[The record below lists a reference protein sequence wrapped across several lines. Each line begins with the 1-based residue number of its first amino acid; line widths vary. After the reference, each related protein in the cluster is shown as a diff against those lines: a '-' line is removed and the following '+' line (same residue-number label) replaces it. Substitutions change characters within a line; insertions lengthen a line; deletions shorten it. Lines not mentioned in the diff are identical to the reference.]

1 MDQAHS
7 FLELGESYSF
17 HPKLT
22 ACFTND
28 CLPAGTPAEKK
39 AIEKA
44 DYVLIRT
51 LGGFGTLKI
60 GSAEFILEEGCLILL
75 ENEPEEFVF
84 PKGED
89 VRYILFFFSCD
100 KTPPCFIKKQRYII
114 QHSASEMSVLSLL
127 YNKFEGEPKI
137 SASMRHSSFQML
149 YFIWAQMV
157 QKGAAHVTPYR
168 YDILKSAEYIRAHL
182 GENVSMSKLANY
194 AGLSERNFR
203 KIFTIEMGVSPKAY
217 YQRER
222 LKEACRLLSDRTQ
235 SIGLISENLGY
246 YSQFQF
252 SRSFKKAFGMTP
264 SEYRMTNAVMANSSD
279 KEEFLNIYK

>member
-1 MDQAHS
+1 MENTRS
-7 FLELGESYSF
+7 FIELGESYSF

-51 LGGFGTLKI
+51 LQGFGTLKCD
-60 GSAEFILEEGCLILL
+60 SADYILEESCLLLL
-75 ENEPEEFVF
+75 ENKDEEFSFTHDGGVH
-84 PKGED
+84 
-89 VRYILFFFSCD
+89 YLLFFFSCD
-100 KTPPCFIKKQRYII
+100 KTPPCFVKNQRYII
-114 QHSASEMSVLSLL
+114 QHSSEEMSVLSLL

-137 SASMRHSSFQML
+137 SASMRRSAFQML
-149 YFIWAQMV
+149 YFIWAQMIG
-157 QKGAAHVTPYR
+157 KNASRITPYR
-168 YDILKSAEYIRAHL
+168 EDILKSAEYIRSHL
-182 GENVSMSKLANY
+182 GENVSMSKLADL
-194 AGLSERNFR
+194 AGFSERNFR
-203 KIFTIEMGVSPKAY
+203 KIFTVEMGVSPKAY
-217 YQRER
+217 YQQER
-222 LKEACRLLSDRTQ
+222 LKEACRQLSDRTQ

-264 SEYRMTNAVMANSSD
+264 SEYRMTNAVMANTAEKSES
-279 KEEFLNIYK
+279 

>member
-1 MDQAHS
+1 MDQARS
-7 FLELGESYSF
+7 FIELGESYSF

-22 ACFTND
+22 ACFTDD

-39 AIEKA
+39 AIEKS
-44 DYVLIRT
+44 DYILIRT
-51 LGGFGTLKI
+51 LGGLGTLKCD
-60 GSAEFILEEGCLILL
+60 SAEFILEEGSLLLL
-75 ENEPEEFVF
+75 ENKDEEFSLTHDD
-84 PKGED
+84 G
-89 VRYILFFFSCD
+89 VRYLLFFFSCD
-100 KTPPCFIKKQRYII
+100 KTPPCFIKNQRYII
-114 QHSASEMSVLSLL
+114 QYSSEEMNVLSLL

-137 SASMRHSSFQML
+137 SSSMRHSSFQML
-149 YFIWAQMV
+149 YFIWAQMI
-157 QKGAAHVTPYR
+157 QDSAANVTPYR
-168 YDILKSAEYIRAHL
+168 DDILKSAEYIRSHL
-182 GENVSMSKLANY
+182 GENVSMSKLADY
-194 AGLSERNFR
+194 AGFSERNFR

-264 SEYRMTNAVMANSSD
+264 SEYRMTNAVMAN
-279 KEEFLNIYK
+279 KPER